1 MHFYDSVDIGQ
12 SESSLLLN
20 HTIARKEYIYYILYT
35 MLVRPNRGLS
45 DLDAV
50 FNSGID
56 TRGEGRPDK
65 ARGFVLFREPKG
77 VRFQFGCKTIE

>member
-35 MLVRPNRGLS
+35 MLVHLNRGLS

-50 FNSGID
+50 FNSGI
-56 TRGEGRPDK
+56 
-65 ARGFVLFREPKG
+65 
-77 VRFQFGCKTIE
+77 